1 MNASSQKKGGDVAD
15 RLHSVTIHLLRRL
28 RRTDEATGVG
38 PAQLS
43 ALSVLVFGG
52 ERTLGELA
60 SIEQVRPPTMT
71 RIVKALEAAGLV
83 RRKADPEDGRVSR
96 IAATARG
103 RKVLA
108 KGKRLRLEALSA
120 LIDGLT
126 KKQQAELKK
135 AVEVLERLNAG

>member
-1 MNASSQKKGGDVAD
+1 MAE
-15 RLHSVTIHLLRRL
+15 RLHSATIHLLRRL
-28 RRTDEATGVG
+28 RRTDDATGVG

-60 SIEQVRPPTMT
+60 SIEQVKPPTMT
-71 RIVKALEAAGLV
+71 RIVKALEAARLV
-83 RRKADPEDGRVSR
+83 RRAADPEDGRVSR

-103 RKVLA
+103 RKVLE
-108 KGKRLRLEALSA
+108 KGKRLRLAVLST

-126 KKQQAELKK
+126 KKDQAELKK
-135 AVEVLERLNAG
+135 AVQVLERLNAR